1 MKKLGIA
8 MLNLR
13 SSLLAAGKTEAEID
27 DIVIDLGVEI
37 QDPIKTYRSGNSEP
51 IIEAIGETTLIST
64 AQKTQFLADLA

>member
-1 MKKLGIA
+1 MKKLGIV

-13 SSLLAAGKTEAEID
+13 SSLVAAGKTEAEID

-37 QDPIKTYRSGNSEP
+37 QDPINTYRSGNSEP

-64 AQKTQFLADLA
+64 AQKTQFLADLV